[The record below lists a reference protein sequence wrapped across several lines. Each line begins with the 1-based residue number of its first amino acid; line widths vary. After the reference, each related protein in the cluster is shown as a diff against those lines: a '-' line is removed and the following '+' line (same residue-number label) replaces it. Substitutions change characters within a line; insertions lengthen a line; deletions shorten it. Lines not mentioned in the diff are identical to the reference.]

1 MRPAIVVVL
10 LAVFQCPASF
20 AQQGPSSPVRDVS
33 VCDLIQNPQAFD
45 RQLVRFRG
53 RLHLEFESADVGT
66 SECAPTPLRTGI
78 WWTYGGD
85 NLPVLERERKQIQ
98 SFVSPI
104 QHDAAFDTFE
114 QYVHLRRYL
123 RPDNN
128 DCSYEQ
134 CKYYD
139 VVATFSGRFFSGSP
153 VPWRKGLGGFG
164 HMGCCHLFVIEQI
177 SEVTAKRTAVPADDT
192 PYSCSSVTWQAEFP
206 PMSPHSETPQLSVP
220 DAISIRI
227 AANKQFLSDQV
238 RLHDGTQFDQAID
251 SGRPY
256 SYLGLT
262 GSFTWSSPD
271 VLTTYKVEFP
281 SAPPSKKRTKQ
292 QPPPDSPILVNVAR
306 EHCEPVTK

>member
-33 VCDLIQNPQAFD
+33 VCDLIQNPQTFD

-53 RLHLEFESADVGT
+53 RLHLGFESAHVGT

-114 QYVHLRRYL
+114 QYAHLRRYL

-139 VVATFSGRFFSGSP
+139 VVATFSGRFFSGSS

-192 PYSCSSVTWQAEFP
+192 PYSCTSVTWQAEFP
-206 PMSPHSETPQLSVP
+206 PLQTPQLDVH
-220 DAISIRI
+220 DAISARA
-227 AANKQFLSDQV
+227 AANKKFLSDQIHQ
-238 RLHDGTQFDQAID
+238 HDGAVFDQALD
-251 SGRPY
+251 SEQSYP
-256 SYLGLT
+256 YLGLA
-262 GSFTWSSPD
+262 GPFTWSSPD
-271 VLTTYKVEFP
+271 LLTTYEVQFP
-281 SAPPSKKRTKQ
+281 SAPRSKKKST
-292 QPPPDSPILVNVAR
+292 QPPPQDSPIRVNVAR